1 MVPPNQLSDCPGSGD
16 PFLNFSRIATGT
28 SGSIESGFG
37 ATDAGAYEFATLWF
51 RSGQDGDG
59 ESLTVND
66 LDGAHGVVCGV
77 DSLILVGPK
86 GGTVSPLCQLLD
98 CHSISIRC
106 IIVVI

>member
-1 MVPPNQLSDCPGSGD
+1 MSPPNQLLDCHSSGD
-16 PFLNFSRIATGT
+16 PTLNFSSIPACP
-28 SGSIESGFG
+28 SSSIESGLC
-37 ATDAGAYEFATLWF
+37 ATDARAYEFATLWF

-66 LDGAHGVVCGV
+66 LDGVHCVVCGV

>member
-1 MVPPNQLSDCPGSGD
+1 MSPPNQLSDCHSSGN
-16 PFLNFSRIATGT
+16 PALNFSSITTGT
-28 SGSIESGFG
+28 SGSIESGLRPSH
-37 ATDAGAYEFATLWF
+37 AGAYEFATLWF
-51 RSGQDGDG
+51 RSGQDGDSEG
-59 ESLTVND
+59 LTVND
-66 LDGAHGVVCGV
+66 LDGVHGVVCGV